1 MSELPC
7 ITDSGDERGGTECA
21 NAGDADEALTELA
34 AARNQVDLMGERET
48 GSHDGLAGGDGR
60 GETPGFPFSETTP
73 STALFKNSETANSE
87 SGHKNCF
94 VCNFG

>member
-34 AARNQVDLMGERET
+34 AARNQVDLMGE
-48 GSHDGLAGGDGR
+48 LADR
-60 GETPGFPFSETTP
+60 VVQFPPPADENLQQAQHHARVPDSRDP
-73 STALFKNSETANSE
+73 E
-87 SGHKNCF
+87 S
-94 VCNFG
+94 

>member
-34 AARNQVDLMGERET
+34 AARNQVDLMGELADCGCPVSAT
-48 GSHDGLAGGDGR
+48 G
-60 GETPGFPFSETTP
+60 
-73 STALFKNSETANSE
+73 
-87 SGHKNCF
+87 
-94 VCNFG
+94 